1 MFGKKLSKCLIFD
14 TIYCMKTDYLPR
26 LIDKKI
32 QKYLNAFG
40 AVYIKGP
47 RWCGKTTTCSQFAKS
62 KVFVDGNLKSKYE
75 NMQTSN
81 YQTLLEGDKPRLI
94 DEWQTIPYLWDA
106 IRRECDELGNSKGL
120 FLLTGSSH
128 VEKNKITHSGIG
140 RIGTITMNT
149 MSLYESKE
157 STGVISLE
165 SLKSNPIVDVID
177 SEHTLESIANI
188 ICRGGWPSSISLN
201 DDELALTV
209 PRDYV
214 AKICEDDL
222 INSKYKLNS
231 SKFKKL
237 LHSYARNVATLCT
250 DTTMIEDIKEGDQK
264 ISINTFKKYMQQL
277 HDLMIIDEI
286 EPFTFHARS
295 RVLITAQ
302 KKRNFTDPSLGCAIL
317 KLKPNDFFINKM
329 NFGLFGFYFESL
341 ALRDLKIYAES
352 IGASIYYY
360 RDNKGYEVDA
370 ILEFDNNDYA
380 LVEIKLSAIDS
391 SIAEATK
398 NMDVV
403 AKVIEQD
410 RKKPPVFK
418 MILTAVGYSKTLSD
432 GTIIVPI
439 GLLKN

>member
-1 MFGKKLSKCLIFD
+1 MFLFWYNS
-14 TIYCMKTDYLPR
+14 YMKINYLPR

-47 RWCGKTTTCSQFAKS
+47 RWCGKTTTCLQLAKS
-62 KVFVDGNLKSKYE
+62 KIFIDGELKNKYQ

-106 IRRECDELGNSKGL
+106 IRRECDELGSDKGL

-128 VEKNKITHSGIG
+128 VDKNKITHSGIG

-149 MSLYESKE
+149 MSLYESQE

-165 SLKSNPIVDVID
+165 SLKSHPYVDVID
-177 SEHTLESIANI
+177 SPHTLESIATI
-188 ICRGGWPSSISLN
+188 ICRGGWPSSIALDN
-201 DDELALTV
+201 NELALSI
-209 PRDYV
+209 PCDYV
-214 AKICEDDL
+214 NKICEEDL
-222 INSKYKLNS
+222 IDSKYQINN

-237 LHSYARNVATLCT
+237 LHSYARNVATLCA
-250 DTTMIEDIKEGDQK
+250 DTTLISDIHEGNK
-264 ISINTFKKYMQQL
+264 KMSINTFKKYMQKL
-277 HDLMIIDEI
+277 LDLMIIDEI
-286 EPFTFHARS
+286 EPFAFHARS

-302 KKRNFTDPSLGCAIL
+302 KKRNFVDPSLGCAIL
-317 KLKPNDFFINKM
+317 KLKPNDFFINEM
-329 NFGLFGFYFESL
+329 NFKLMGFYFESL

-352 IGASIYYY
+352 IGASVYYY
-360 RDNKGYEVDA
+360 HDNKDYEVDA
-370 ILEFDNNDYA
+370 VLEFDNNDYA
-380 LVEIKLSAIDS
+380 LVEIKLSAMDS

-398 NMDVV
+398 NMNTV
-403 AKVIEQD
+403 AEVIEQD